1 MPINQPSNQIKLTN
15 VSLVRMK
22 KGKKRFEIACYQNK
36 VQDWRSNVEK
46 DIDEVLQIPQVF
58 LNVSK
63 GQVAP
68 NDDLQKSFGTTN
80 QDKIVMEIL
89 QKGEIQLSEKERQA
103 KGSQIQAEVLQIIS
117 TKCINPRN
125 KKRYPPTMIQKAL
138 AELKLNIVTTKAAK
152 TQALEAIRALV
163 SAQIIPIVRAK
174 MRIKITL
181 ESKEA
186 KKLSERLMPLLGDI
200 DSEDSGRFHEVISLI
215 DPVNYR
221 ELVELID
228 NNKNGSIEVLDMAV
242 IDEISEN
249 TNS

>member
-68 NDDLQKSFGTTN
+68 NEDLQKSFGSTDT
-80 QDKIVMEIL
+80 DKIILEIL

-103 KGSQIQAEVLQIIS
+103 KGNQIQAETLQLIS
-117 TKCINPRN
+117 TKCINPKS

-138 AELKLNIVTTKAAK
+138 AELKFNTVTTKTAK
-152 TQALEAIRALV
+152 LQALEAIKLLV
-163 SAQIIPIVRAK
+163 AKQIIPIVRAK
-174 MRIKITL
+174 MKIKVLL
-181 ESKEA
+181 ESKDA
-186 KKLSERLMPLLGDI
+186 KKLNEKIKPLLGDI
-200 DSEDSGRFHEVISLI
+200 ESEDSGKFWEVVSYI

-221 ELVELID
+221 ELVEIVGNYKSGQL
-228 NNKNGSIEVLDMAV
+228 EVLDMAV
-242 IDEISEN
+242 IDESEK
-249 TNS
+249 